1 MKSTSS
7 HAMTRDSGAAPDPAA
22 LTRREAIKRTTLLLG
37 AALSPSLLAGLAR
50 AQAAAASGGGAA
62 RPRHLAPGPFATT
75 AAVAERIL
83 PRTDTPGAQDV
94 GVPAF
99 IDLMYGEYLTP
110 AERTVLAAG
119 LTDVEKASA
128 AAHRR
133 GFTQLGAAEQDA
145 ILARI
150 AKESETKEKTF
161 FHLIREVTLLG
172 YFSSEP
178 IGKNVL
184 NYDPIPGV
192 FRGCVPIAETGNRAW
207 TR

>member
-1 MKSTSS
+1 MNSLTSNATNDETS
-7 HAMTRDSGAAPDPAA
+7 AAPDPAA

-50 AQAAAASGGGAA
+50 AQAAAAGVGAG
-62 RPRHLAPGPFATT
+62 RPQHLAPPQFATA

-99 IDLMYGEYLTP
+99 IDLMYGGYMTP
-110 AERTVLAAG
+110 AERGLLAAG
-119 LTDVEKASA
+119 LADVEKTSA
-128 AAHRR
+128 ATHRR
-133 GFTQLGAAEQDA
+133 GFTQLNAEQQDG
-145 ILARI
+145 ILTRI
-150 AKESETKEKTF
+150 ARDSETKERTF

-172 YFSSEP
+172 YFTSEQV
-178 IGKNVL
+178 GKNVL

-192 FRGCVPIAETGNRAW
+192 FRGCVPISETGNRAW

>member
-1 MKSTSS
+1 MKTSS
-7 HAMTRDSGAAPDPAA
+7 AEPTTGDTNAAPDPAA

-50 AQAAAASGGGAA
+50 AQAAAAGAGGA
-62 RPRHLAPGPFATT
+62 RPRHLAPGPFATA

-99 IDLMYGEYLTP
+99 IDLMYGEYMTP
-110 AERTVLAAG
+110 AERTLFAAG
-119 LTDVEKASA
+119 LTEVEKASA
-128 AAHRR
+128 STHRR

-150 AKESETKEKTF
+150 AQEAETKEKTF
-161 FHLIREVTLLG
+161 FHLIRETTLLG
-172 YFSSEP
+172 YFTSEQV
-178 IGKNVL
+178 GKTVL

-192 FRGCVPIAETGNRAW
+192 FRGCVPISETGNRAW